1 MRNEEWLG
9 EFDQQRSRLR
19 SIAAQ
24 VLGSSADADDAVQEA
39 WLRLSRAQADTIEN
53 RSGWLTTVVSRIAL
67 DMLRARGT
75 RERTSDALAGTLDSD
90 STTATPA
97 ELDDPALSVELADG
111 VTAALLV
118 VLDALQPAERVAFV
132 LHDSF
137 GVPFNDI
144 GAVLGRSPAAAKQL
158 ASRARV
164 KVRGT
169 DESTGRPAD
178 RDRAVVDA
186 FLAAARAGRLDELV
200 AALAPDVE
208 LHADLAGISMGAP
221 AHLVGARAVAESFSG
236 RAMGASAAVIDGVPG
251 MVWIVGERL
260 KVAWEF
266 TVENG
271 RVARIDMVADPVTLD
286 GADIE
291 VGP

>member
-9 EFDQQRSRLR
+9 EFDQQRNRLR

-39 WLRLSRAQADTIEN
+39 WLRLSRAQTDTIEN
-53 RSGWLTTVVSRIAL
+53 PSGWLTTVVSRIAL

-75 RERTSDALAGTLDSD
+75 RDRTSDALAGTLDPD
-90 STTATPA
+90 STTAA

-111 VTAALLV
+111 VTAALMV
-118 VLDALQPAERVAFV
+118 VLDALRPAERVAFV

-221 AHLVGARAVAESFSG
+221 AHLAGALAVAESFSG
-236 RAMGASAAVIDGVPG
+236 RAMGASAGVIDGVPG
-251 MVWIVGERL
+251 MVWIVGERP

-291 VGP
+291 VGR

>member
-1 MRNEEWLG
+1 VRNEEWLG
-9 EFDQQRSRLR
+9 EFDQQRGRLR

-39 WLRLSRAQADTIEN
+39 WLRLSRAQADTIAN
-53 RSGWLTTVVSRIAL
+53 PSGWLTTVVSRIAL
-67 DMLRARGT
+67 DMLRARST
-75 RERTSDALAGTLDSD
+75 RERTSDALAGTLDPD
-90 STTATPA
+90 STTAA
-97 ELDDPALSVELADG
+97 ELNDPALSVELADG
-111 VTAALLV
+111 VTAALMV
-118 VLDALQPAERVAFV
+118 VLDALQPPERVAFV

-158 ASRARV
+158 ATRARL

-169 DESTGRPAD
+169 DESSGRPAD

-186 FLAAARAGRLDELV
+186 FLAAARAGRLDTLV

>member
-1 MRNEEWLG
+1 MSNEEWLG
-9 EFDQQRSRLR
+9 EFDQQRNRLR

-39 WLRLSRAQADTIEN
+39 WLRLSRAQTDTIEN
-53 RSGWLTTVVSRIAL
+53 PSGWLTTVVSRIAL

-75 RERTSDALAGTLDSD
+75 RDRTSDALAGTLDPD
-90 STTATPA
+90 STTAA

-111 VTAALLV
+111 VTAALMV

-169 DESTGRPAD
+169 DESTGRTAD

-221 AHLVGARAVAESFSG
+221 AHLAGALAVAESFSG
-236 RAMGASAAVIDGVPG
+236 RAMGASAGVIDGVPG
-251 MVWIVGERL
+251 MVWIVGERP